1 VTELG
6 KDRIRYFIYLCGRWR
21 WRPTKAMRAM
31 GFGLVT
37 MGRGGPGKDED
48 GNPEASLADKN
59 RALALNAEWDRVRF
73 GGDPKQTR
81 TTLKVYPAGS
91 VGDGYQRAMA
101 LRKAERLSKGIS
113 WTNEQEGRDDWP
125 RAWKWLEPEFGDC
138 DPKTIVPEHFL
149 RIDRHGELLGLVPT
163 IEKAVSAT
171 ERHRTIKVWRA
182 LWLKM
187 KAMGYVGENTS
198 DPGKSFANS
207 APDPRQEIWKRR
219 EVLNRVQLAWRMGY
233 YGLAAC
239 MAVAWDT
246 MLSPVDARRLT
257 PAQCARDGAGALFFL
272 DRAKTGRAAAGTLTR
287 WSEAILLAYLD
298 RLGVDLH
305 NDAPVFRN
313 RSGAP
318 YSKGTLGEDFRTV
331 REAIDANDTRQLADM
346 RRSGAVEGDAGG
358 GTVADQSNK
367 MANTVSANNRLRKT
381 YNPVNV
387 ASVRRFDEARAAGAK
402 ALEQKT
408 SESVIKP
415 DLMTLLR
422 SSVRANPLK

>member
-21 WRPTKAMRAM
+21 WRPTKAMKAM

-37 MGRGGPGKDED
+37 MGRGGPDKDAD
-48 GNPEASLADKN
+48 GNPAASIVDKN
-59 RALALNAEWDRVRF
+59 RALALNDEWDRVRF
-73 GGDPKQTR
+73 GGEPQQAR

-91 VGDGYQRAMA
+91 VGDAYQRAMA
-101 LRKAERLSKGIS
+101 LLKAERLSKKIV
-113 WTNEQEGRDDWP
+113 WTNEQESRDDWP

-149 RIDRHGELLGLVPT
+149 RIDRRGELRGLIPK

-187 KAMGYVGENTS
+187 RAMGYVGES
-198 DPGKSFANS
+198 GDPSKSIANK
-207 APDPRQEIWKRR
+207 APDPRQEVWQRR
-219 EVLNRVQLAWRMGY
+219 EVLQRVQLAWRMGY
-233 YGLAAC
+233 PGLAAC

-257 PAQCARDGAGALFFL
+257 PSQCARDGQGTLFFL

-287 WSEAILLAYLD
+287 WSEAILLAYLK
-298 RLGVDLH
+298 RLGVEILD
-305 NDAPVFRN
+305 DAPIFRN

-318 YSKGTLGEDFRTV
+318 YSKDTLGDDFRAV
-331 REAIDANDTRQLADM
+331 REAIDPNDTRQLADM

-402 ALEQKT
+402 ALEQKP

-415 DLMTLLR
+415 DLMTLLE
-422 SSVRANPLK
+422 SSVRPKSLK